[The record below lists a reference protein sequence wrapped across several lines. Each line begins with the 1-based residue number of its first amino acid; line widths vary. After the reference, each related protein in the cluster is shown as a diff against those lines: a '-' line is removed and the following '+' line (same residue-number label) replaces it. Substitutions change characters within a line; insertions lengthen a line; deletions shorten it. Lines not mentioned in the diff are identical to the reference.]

1 MEIKYAFH
9 IGERCQFLAFLK
21 LNKLVSSDTCF
32 SGICISFNSALE
44 ILHDR
49 FEDFEN
55 NIVKYVIA
63 ELHTGNKNTIQFI
76 DCDNN
81 TCNNEKKEMI
91 QKKLL
96 QGKQDF
102 FFKENYYKTSNYCL
116 HLKYTDDENI
126 GLDDNYFVNTKRYCF
141 MPNADY
147 SLPSFK
153 DTIIRRKNRFLQCL
167 DDNPQ
172 QMLLLYM
179 DKLINISK
187 LTDKINEVTTT
198 YTLPQYLFYFIP
210 FYTIDNSRVVSFTK
224 KVNNIVF
231 CCVQFPSL
239 EYQKNHNPNDDN
251 CLKNYNASFET
262 MKNFLLQSYRMTNIS
277 YLY

>member
-21 LNKLVSSDTCF
+21 TNKLVSGDTCF
-32 SGICISFNSALE
+32 SGICISFHSALE

-49 FEDFEN
+49 FENFGN

-63 ELHTGNKNTIQFI
+63 DLHAGNKNTIQFI
-76 DCDNN
+76 DCDDSF
-81 TCNNEKKEMI
+81 TDEKKEVI
-91 QKKLL
+91 EKKLM

-102 FFKENYYKTSNYCL
+102 FYKENFYKASNYCL

-126 GLDDNYFVNTKRYCF
+126 GLDDSYFVKTKRYCF

-147 SLPSFK
+147 SLPSLK
-153 DTIIRRKNRFLQCL
+153 EAIIRRKNRLLQCL
-167 DDNPQ
+167 DENPKQ
-172 QMLLLYM
+172 TLLLYM
-179 DKLINISK
+179 DKLINISE
-187 LTDKINEVTTT
+187 LNDKMNEVVITFA
-198 YTLPQYLFYFIP
+198 LPQNLFYFIP
-210 FYTIDNSRVVSFTK
+210 FYTIDNTRVVSFTK

-239 EYQKNHNPNDDN
+239 EYQKKRNPNDDN
-251 CLKNYNASFET
+251 CLANYNESFEK
-262 MKNFLLQSYRMTNIS
+262 MKSFLLQSYRMANIS